1 MALVVGCEACDIIL
15 NPYAIPLPAR
25 KAMWEAR
32 TAVEWG
38 IIYDEWCS
46 QGRNGK
52 PRLDT
57 LGDLVM
63 AKQSQQNLSS
73 GEVAMRGTFGSGIDD
88 ILDDWHAN
96 LDGLG
101 NMLAAVLAGL

>member
-1 MALVVGCEACDIIL
+1 MALVVGCEACDVIL
-15 NPYAIPLPAR
+15 NPYAIPIPGSKTL
-25 KAMWEAR
+25 WEAR
-32 TAVEWG
+32 TAEEWE
-38 IIYDEWCS
+38 IVYDEWWA
-46 QGRNGK
+46 GLKGGK

-63 AKQSQQNLSS
+63 AKNTSVQALAQ
-73 GEVAMRGTFGSGIDD
+73 GVFGSGIDD

-101 NMLAAVLAGL
+101 MLLAAVLSGL